1 MNDYISKPFEPRHL
15 HDKIVALL
23 YYKDSVRPGTEP
35 APKTREETREP
46 LESLNLSY
54 LDRIT
59 GGNEN
64 LRKQILELL
73 IQETPQELQML
84 EELTKE
90 RNWARVRG
98 VAHKMKSSATYM
110 GLNQTLARLKQIEEN
125 ANVQTNLEQIPDWV
139 REASKNLHRAIDSLK
154 AGV

>member
-23 YYKDSVRPGTEP
+23 YYKEGVKPGPTQ
-35 APKTREETREP
+35 APRNREEAQLGET
-46 LESLNLSY
+46 LNLSY

-73 IQETPQELQML
+73 LTETPEELQRL
-84 EELTKE
+84 EELTLAK
-90 RNWARVRG
+90 NWPRVRG
-98 VAHKMKSSATYM
+98 IAHKMKSTATYM
-110 GLNQTLARLKQIEEN
+110 GLNQTLANLKLIEEN
-125 ANVQTNLEQIPDWV
+125 ANVQTNLDDIPNWV
-139 REASKNLHRAIDSLK
+139 NEASKNLKRALEALTAIT
-154 AGV
+154 